1 MPDTFNAQD
10 KQQVQ
15 EAVGAF
21 AWRDQ
26 SRWEDLR
33 STFAADGVIS
43 VSWYSGHIDG
53 FISASQAM
61 ASKGRAATKHL
72 IGTPRVSTHASRALA
87 ETDVVI
93 MIRAQAGPIDVDIT
107 SHARFF
113 DRLIVEGGQWK
124 ILSRKAIYEKDRID
138 PVRPSLLFW
147 LAGFF
152 ISYKGFPPALR
163 HLAMGLQRAGYPL
176 VNDVIAAGSD
186 SEAKLKGDA
195 LAWLSEGHH
204 TPLRLP

>member
-15 EAVGAF
+15 EAVGSF

-26 SRWEDLR
+26 SRWEELR
-33 STFAADGVIS
+33 STFATDGMIS

-53 FISASQAM
+53 FIQASQAM
-61 ASKGRAATKHL
+61 TSKGRATTKHL
-72 IGTPRVSTHASRALA
+72 IGIPRISVHETRALA
-87 ETDVVI
+87 ETDVII

-113 DRLIVEGGQWK
+113 DRLVIENGHWK
-124 ILSRKAIYEKDRID
+124 ILSRNAIYEKDRID
-138 PVRPSLLFW
+138 AVSPSLLFW
-147 LAGFF
+147 LASFF
-152 ISYKGFPPALR
+152 LNYKRYPQALR

-176 VNDVIAAGSD
+176 IPDVITAGTHG
-186 SEAKLKGDA
+186 EEKLKADA
-195 LAWLSEGHH
+195 LMWLSNGHDGQLH
-204 TPLRLP
+204 LP